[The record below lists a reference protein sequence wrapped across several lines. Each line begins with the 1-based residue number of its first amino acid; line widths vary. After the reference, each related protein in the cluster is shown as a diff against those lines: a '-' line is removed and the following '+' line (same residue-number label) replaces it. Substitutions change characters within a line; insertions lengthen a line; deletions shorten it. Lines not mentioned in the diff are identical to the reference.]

1 MVNANENDPIHNL
14 GDFNLDG
21 GKKIINIIMILKVCC
36 NFDIFIFSQNQFL
49 QYIPGYIPRIF
60 FLDSAGQVLSEIE
73 NTQGNPKYKYFYH
86 NAESVI
92 ASMKKVL
99 EEKPNEDDIKKEL

>member
-1 MVNANENDPIHNL
+1 MY
-14 GDFNLDG
+14 
-21 GKKIINIIMILKVCC
+21 VCC
-36 NFDIFIFSQNQFL
+36 NFNIFFIFSRNQFL
-49 QYIPGYIPRIF
+49 KYIPGYIPRIF
-60 FLDSAGQVLSEIE
+60 FLDSAGQVLNEIE

-99 EEKPNEDDIKKEL
+99 EKPNEDDIKKEL

>member
-1 MVNANENDPIHNL
+1 
-14 GDFNLDG
+14 
-21 GKKIINIIMILKVCC
+21 MILNVCC
-36 NFDIFIFSQNQFL
+36 NFNTFIIFSQNQFL

>member
-1 MVNANENDPIHNL
+1 MFVAISI
-14 GDFNLDG
+14 F
-21 GKKIINIIMILKVCC
+21 
-36 NFDIFIFSQNQFL
+36 FFIFSRNQFL

-99 EEKPNEDDIKKEL
+99 EKPNAEDDIKKEL